1 MTFQE
6 YVGKFIPEEFAV
18 DSDLSRRAKLTAS
31 IALVAAVTCPIA
43 SISYLF
49 YGHYWAIVFVMS
61 ACVCYFT
68 IPFLLRGFRNQ
79 AFAAQMQCIVTYLM
93 LNSLILT
100 TNGIRSTIVPWLAI
114 IPLFAALLLG
124 RREMFQWLGICIA
137 TALGYYI
144 AALLGYQFINKI
156 PEAGIIRSEFV
167 AVAILLT
174 VQTLIANLFESGRQ
188 EAFAGLEK
196 RNREAV
202 ELNKGLIQMQTALE
216 KEKVKVEEMVQDSE
230 KLNDYLAASME
241 HMLEAVHR
249 FASGD
254 LTVRFHVE
262 KEDDIGRIFVAFNS
276 AIDNMR
282 KTIIKVVENVEA
294 TASASAQISAN
305 TETMSV
311 ASREQAARIMAA
323 ASAIQYIADQ
333 MRTTAENA
341 NEFAAS
347 AKKTAAEMQES
358 GVIVAQTIDGMNKI
372 DDVVQRSAATV
383 EELGRSSN
391 QIGEIIQVI
400 DDIADQTNLLALNAA
415 IEAARAGDQGR
426 GFAVVADEVRKL
438 AERTTKATKEIAT
451 MIKKIQKDTHDA
463 VLVIRQGT
471 GEVERG
477 KILVAKTGQAL
488 EAAMKSAVRSSETYA
503 EIAAINQEQ
512 SQEMNELSD
521 NIDSVTHVV
530 QQTSHGTEQVAEAA
544 MGLNR
549 LAEYLSKLVGG
560 FRIDNRTILQ
570 ISAAPKHTER
580 NWREYVPNEQKS
592 RELSTSTPKKQTID
606 R

>member
-6 YVGKFIPEEFAV
+6 YVSKFVPEEFAI
-18 DSDLSRRAKLTAS
+18 DNDLNRRAKLTAS
-31 IALVAAVTCPIA
+31 IAFVSAMTCPVA
-43 SISYLF
+43 GISYLF
-49 YGHYWAIVFVMS
+49 YGHYWAIVFVMVACAGFASLPFIQRS
-61 ACVCYFT
+61 A
-68 IPFLLRGFRNQ
+68 RNQ
-79 AFAAQMQCIVTYLM
+79 ALAAQLQCIVTYCM
-93 LNSLILT
+93 LNSLAFT
-100 TNGIRSTIVPWLAI
+100 TNGIRSTVIPWMAI
-114 IPLFAALLLG
+114 IPLLAALLLG
-124 RREMFQWLGICIA
+124 RRQMFQWLGIGIGTGLA
-137 TALGYYI
+137 YYI

-156 PEAGIIRSEFV
+156 PDTAIIRSEFV

-188 EAFAGLEK
+188 EAFSSLEK
-196 RNREAV
+196 RNREAA
-202 ELNKGLIQMQTALE
+202 ELNKGLVQMKGALE
-216 KEKVKVEEMVQDSE
+216 KEKVKVDEMVLE
-230 KLNDYLAASME
+230 GERLNEYLAASME

-262 KEDDIGRIFVAFNS
+262 KEDDIGRIFIAFNS

-282 KTIIKVVENVEA
+282 KTIIKVVDNVEA

-333 MRTTAENA
+333 MKVTAENA
-341 NEFAAS
+341 SEFAAN
-347 AKKTAAEMQES
+347 AKKTAADTQKS
-358 GVIVAQTIDGMNKI
+358 GEIVAQTIAGMNKI
-372 DDVVQRSAATV
+372 DEVVQRSAATV

-400 DDIADQTNLLALNAA
+400 DEIADQTNLLALNAA

-438 AERTTKATKEIAT
+438 AERTTKATKEIAA
-451 MIKKIQKDTHDA
+451 MINKIQKDTHDA
-463 VLVIRQGT
+463 VFVIRQGT

-477 KILVAKTGQAL
+477 KELVAKTGQAL
-488 EAAMKSAVRSSETYA
+488 EAAMKSATRSSETYSQ
-503 EIAAINQEQ
+503 IAATNKEQ
-512 SQEMNELSD
+512 SAEMTELSE
-521 NIDSVTHVV
+521 NIDSVTAVV
-530 QQTSHGTEQVAEAA
+530 QETAHGTEQVADAA
-544 MGLNR
+544 MNLNK

-560 FRIDNRTILQ
+560 FRIDNRTVLQ
-570 ISAAPKHTER
+570 ISAAPKHVER
-580 NWREYVPNEQKS
+580 SWREFVPDAKPS
-592 RELSTSTPKKQTID
+592 KELGKAQE
-606 R
+606 